1 MINRTALV
9 TGGAVRIGKDICQ
22 KLHANGY
29 NIICHYNRS
38 EDEASEL
45 KASLNKL
52 RKNSCEIYSFD
63 LNNFKE
69 VRDLV
74 EKIKGNFDSLDI
86 LLNDKKTLNL
96 SVKSECNLENKIFP
110 IKFVFL

>member
-1 MINRTALV
+1 MINKTALV

-45 KASLNKL
+45 KASLNNL

-63 LNNFKE
+63 LNNNL
-69 VRDLV
+69 DL
-74 EKIKGNFDSLDI
+74 F
-86 LLNDKKTLNL
+86 
-96 SVKSECNLENKIFP
+96 
-110 IKFVFL
+110 FV